1 MKGRVGKVVRK
12 TTETEI
18 EVEWGLDGTGDHEIS
33 TGLPFFDHMLSQMA
47 KHGAF
52 DVKLTAKGDL
62 AVDAH
67 HTVEDVGICLGQAL
81 KEALGDKVGIRRFGQ
96 ALSPMMDALAQVAL
110 DVGGRPNL
118 VYRLT
123 SSTTRVGVFDV
134 QLIEE
139 FFKAFC
145 SQAGVDLHVEVPY
158 GENVHHMVEAV
169 FKGWGRALREAVCPD
184 ERRKEV
190 PSTKGML

>member
-1 MKGRVGKVVRK
+1 MRSGKVIRK
-12 TTETEI
+12 TAETEV
-18 EVEWGLDGTGDHEIS
+18 EVEWTLDGIGRYEIS

-52 DVKLTAKGDL
+52 DLRLTARGDL
-62 AVDAH
+62 AVDPH

-81 KEALGDKVGIRRFGQ
+81 REALGDKRGIRRYGQ

-110 DVGGRPNL
+110 DLGGRPHL

-123 SSTTRVGVFDV
+123 PPLARVGNFDV

-139 FFKAFC
+139 FFRAFC
-145 SQAGVDLHVEVPY
+145 SQGGVDLHIQVPY

-169 FKGWGRALREAVCPD
+169 FKGWGRALREAVCLD
-184 ERRKEV
+184 ERQEGI
-190 PSTKGML
+190 PSTKGSL